1 MKCTNE
7 IYKQQQQVVVE
18 YPSSYE
24 KLRQV
29 GFDEEAA
36 TELAVGRSV
45 EHIEKQITWLER
57 RAPKRNPLGLL
68 CRAIEEDWPEPLEKL
83 ETSQFSQQSAAVIF
97 AKYFYAGYGRNDGN
111 PTAEPS
117 KNDLA
122 ASERYVKRLFE
133 TWPDANQVAKWGR
146 ALGHLT
152 REKQTG
158 NRNII
163 VSLVLALR
171 SYGDQFFIDQH
182 SARQA
187 LLEPTRA
194 AARSAH
200 EAKFK
205 PAWLNYLLATERRYQ
220 EESAEK
226 YAEFETDRASKRQE
240 ICVSPWKLVPVE
252 RALACFDSEE
262 QRLLSFQAFFHSDV
276 LDFWK
281 WDKEHNQ
288 GTAAGKSSV

>member
-36 TELAVGRSV
+36 IELAGGRSV
-45 EHIEKQITWLER
+45 EHIEKQISWLNR

-68 CRAIEEDWPEPLEKL
+68 RRAIEEDWPEPPEKL
-83 ETSQFSQQSAAVIF
+83 ETSQFSQESAAGIF

-117 KNDLA
+117 MNDLA
-122 ASERYVKRLFE
+122 ASERYLKRLFE
-133 TWPDANQVAKWGR
+133 IWPDANQVVKWGR

-171 SYGDQFFIDQH
+171 SYGDEFFIAQR
-182 SARQA
+182 SARQV
-187 LLEPTRA
+187 LL
-194 AARSAH
+194 
-200 EAKFK
+200 
-205 PAWLNYLLATERRYQ
+205 
-220 EESAEK
+220 
-226 YAEFETDRASKRQE
+226 
-240 ICVSPWKLVPVE
+240 
-252 RALACFDSEE
+252 
-262 QRLLSFQAFFHSDV
+262 
-276 LDFWK
+276 
-281 WDKEHNQ
+281 
-288 GTAAGKSSV
+288 

>member
-1 MKCTNE
+1 MKRTNE

-18 YPSSYE
+18 YLSSYE

-36 TELAVGRSV
+36 IELAVGRSV
-45 EHIEKQITWLER
+45 EHIEKQITWLKR
-57 RAPKRNPLGLL
+57 RAPNRNPLGMLR
-68 CRAIEEDWPEPLEKL
+68 RAIEEDWSEPPEKL
-83 ETSQFSQQSAAVIF
+83 ETSQFSQESEAGIF
-97 AKYFYAGYGRNDGN
+97 AKYFYAGYGRNDGD

-133 TWPDANQVAKWGR
+133 IWPDANQVAKWGR
-146 ALGHLT
+146 ALGRLT

-158 NRNII
+158 NRNSI

-171 SYGDQFFIDQH
+171 SYGDQFFIDQR
-182 SARQA
+182 SAKQA
-187 LLEPTRA
+187 SLEQTRA

-205 PAWLNYLLATERRYQ
+205 SAWLNYLLATERRYQ
-220 EESAEK
+220 ARECREV
-226 YAEFETDRASKRQE
+226 
-240 ICVSPWKLVPVE
+240 CGV
-252 RALACFDSEE
+252 
-262 QRLLSFQAFFHSDV
+262 
-276 LDFWK
+276 
-281 WDKEHNQ
+281 
-288 GTAAGKSSV
+288 